1 MKIEYRL
8 PFRRTPIHERL
19 APEPPPPP
27 EKHPPRIGRLM
38 ALAHKLDGLVQS
50 GVVRD
55 YGTLARLGHVTPA
68 RLTQI
73 LALLYLSPVIQE
85 QLLFLPAVDA
95 QFISELELRRIARE
109 PDWDRQRTRFKDL
122 LGSKR

>member
-1 MKIEYRL
+1 MKIEYSL
-8 PFRRTPIHERL
+8 PFRRTPLHARL
-19 APEPPPPP
+19 APEPPPNP
-27 EKHPPRIGRLM
+27 EKHPPRIARLI

-50 GVVRD
+50 GVVSD

-73 LALLYLSPVIQE
+73 LALLYFSPAIQE
-85 QLLFLPAVDA
+85 HLMFLPAVDA
-95 QFISELELRRIARE
+95 RFISELQLQRIAWV
-109 PDWDRQRTRFKDL
+109 PDWDRQKTRFEDL

>member
-27 EKHPPRIGRLM
+27 ERHPPRIARLM

-55 YGTLARLGHVTPA
+55 TALWLVWGT
-68 RLTQI
+68 
-73 LALLYLSPVIQE
+73 S
-85 QLLFLPAVDA
+85 
-95 QFISELELRRIARE
+95 LRRA
-109 PDWDRQRTRFKDL
+109 
-122 LGSKR
+122 

>member
-8 PFRRTPIHERL
+8 PFRRTPIHVRL
-19 APEPPPPP
+19 APEPPPVL
-27 EKHPPRIGRLM
+27 EKHPPRIARLI
-38 ALAHKLDGLVQS
+38 ALAHNLDGLVQS
-50 GVVRD
+50 GVVSD

-73 LALLYLSPVIQE
+73 LALLYLSPAIQE
-85 QLLFLPAVDA
+85 HLLFLPAVDA
-95 QFISELELRRIARE
+95 KFISELELRRIARE
-109 PDWDRQRTRFKDL
+109 PDWDRQKTRFEDL